1 MVNSGMVTAS
11 GAGALR
17 IQINQAY
24 AAVRDPNGFQPIG
37 FRRALG
43 GAVRSIRSLR

>member
-1 MVNSGMVTAS
+1 MVNAGMVSAG
-11 GAGALR
+11 GAGGLR

-24 AAVRDPNGFQPIG
+24 AAVRDPNGFQPIA